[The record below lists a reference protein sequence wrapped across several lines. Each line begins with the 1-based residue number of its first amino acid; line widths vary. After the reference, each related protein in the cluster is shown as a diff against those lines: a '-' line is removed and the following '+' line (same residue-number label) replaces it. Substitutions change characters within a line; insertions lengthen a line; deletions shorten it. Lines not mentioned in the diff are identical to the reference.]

1 MRRRNSSAVSPT
13 SNSAPSVQLSSGF
26 PGVSVSA
33 GDLEA
38 SFNITAMLE
47 TCIKLTFLLFV
58 EKFLSVEFEV
68 YVFGMFFVCVFFTL
82 CYPFREIWAALP
94 S

>member
-47 TCIKLTFLLFV
+47 TCIKLTFLFV

-68 YVFGMFFVCVFFTL
+68 YVFGMFFLWFFFTL